1 MGTLKG
7 PVVRGWAVGTDPRVG
22 LIPEA
27 FPPLLPC
34 SPPPTRPVVSPMGH
48 HKYGHRAQLPRF
60 SLSYGM
66 GRSHLSKGQRT
77 PRTLTAMCFVAQLLC
92 PTCLS
97 SGHLSSSGCA
107 SASGGASLAGA
118 PSH

>member
-48 HKYGHRAQLPRF
+48 HKC
-60 SLSYGM
+60 M
-66 GRSHLSKGQRT
+66 GTG
-77 PRTLTAMCFVAQLLC
+77 P
-92 PTCLS
+92 S
-97 SGHLSSSGCA
+97 SQDSPYHMGWEDHT
-107 SASGGASLAGA
+107 
-118 PSH
+118 